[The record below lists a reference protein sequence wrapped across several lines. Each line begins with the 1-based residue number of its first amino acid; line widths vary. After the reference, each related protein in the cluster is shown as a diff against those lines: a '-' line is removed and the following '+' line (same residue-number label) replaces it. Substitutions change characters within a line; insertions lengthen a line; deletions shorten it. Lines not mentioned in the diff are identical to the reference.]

1 MIHAEPAGV
10 RKKQPYQDDEA
21 KYLREIK
28 KISKPADQRRCF
40 DISNCG
46 GRNSHNHYSAEH
58 HTCERYHSSSDK
70 KQAENEFYRRNKKA
84 FNSGKGICASQSV
97 WPHLFPALIHKEFAS
112 PREEEKREKR
122 TDHPPCQEN
131 CDPPPC
137 VQLHKKEPDA
147 RHDQKVNRQFTNRQQ
162 IRNAFAR
169 SDHRHLRQRWNNIL
183 FEFSDLQFDEHE
195 KQRNLQRHR

>member
-70 KQAENEFYRRNKKA
+70 KQAETNSTVETRKA
-84 FNSGKGICASQSV
+84 FNSGKGIRASRSV
-97 WPHLFPALIHKEFAS
+97 WRICSRRSFTKSL
-112 PREEEKREKR
+112 PRPER
-122 TDHPPCQEN
+122 
-131 CDPPPC
+131 
-137 VQLHKKEPDA
+137 KKSEPT
-147 RHDQKVNRQFTNRQQ
+147 TNR
-162 IRNAFAR
+162 AR
-169 SDHRHLRQRWNNIL
+169 RIPTHSDACNSTRKSRIHDMTKR
-183 FEFSDLQFDEHE
+183 
-195 KQRNLQRHR
+195 

>member
-1 MIHAEPAGV
+1 MIHTEPSGV
-10 RKKQPYQDDEA
+10 RKKQPGQDDEA
-21 KYLREIK
+21 KYLRKIK
-28 KISKPADQRRCF
+28 KIGKPADRRRCF

-46 GRNSHNHYSAEH
+46 GRNSHNHYSAKH
-58 HTCERYHSSSDK
+58 HTCDRCHSSGDK
-70 KQAENEFYRRNKKA
+70 EQAENEFYRRNKKA
-84 FNSGKGICASQSV
+84 FNSGKGICASRSV

-147 RHDQKVNRQFTNRQQ
+147 RHDQKVNRQLPASNKSRM
-162 IRNAFAR
+162 
-169 SDHRHLRQRWNNIL
+169 HLRRIDRRRRRQRWNNSLLSIL
-183 FEFSDLQFDEHE
+183 RSSV
-195 KQRNLQRHR
+195 

>member
-70 KQAENEFYRRNKKA
+70 KQAETNSTVETRKHLTREKEYALREAFGRICSRRSFIKSLPRPERKK
-84 FNSGKGICASQSV
+84 SGKS
-97 WPHLFPALIHKEFAS
+97 
-112 PREEEKREKR
+112 
-122 TDHPPCQEN
+122 
-131 CDPPPC
+131 
-137 VQLHKKEPDA
+137 EPTTHRA
-147 RHDQKVNRQFTNRQQ
+147 RRIAT
-162 IRNAFAR
+162 
-169 SDHRHLRQRWNNIL
+169 HRHACNSIRKNRMHDMI
-183 FEFSDLQFDEHE
+183 
-195 KQRNLQRHR
+195 KR